1 MTHILLTSSEERD
14 VLFYLPHDICY
25 MGKSRRYFS
34 FLRLSSNQ
42 TTGLQLRDGV
52 ICDQIA
58 DRILQYSN
66 NLKLNR
72 CDVWT
77 IDKSNTFF
85 WHIKEHNENI
95 ISKKYK
101 CRRIIVII
109 NFYFWIYHLYFLLSL
124 FFSEIFM

>member
-42 TTGLQLRDGV
+42 TQQAYIQLQDGV
-52 ICDQIA
+52 IYDQIA

-66 NLKLNR
+66 
-72 CDVWT
+72 T
-77 IDKSNTFF
+77 
-85 WHIKEHNENI
+85 
-95 ISKKYK
+95 
-101 CRRIIVII
+101 
-109 NFYFWIYHLYFLLSL
+109 
-124 FFSEIFM
+124 